1 MTKAWEHQAEILPRL
16 LENNFLLFWDAG
28 TGKTLPLLSACKHR
42 GGRALYLGPPA
53 IRTQVAREAQEF
65 SLFAQ
70 KDIQVIQTG
79 KDKIALQSKLVICS
93 YDHAIDQKIWKQL
106 FKLEWE
112 TLVLDEAHALK
123 NSAAK
128 RTRAIYGARIDSPGA
143 LFRRA
148 KKVLVA
154 TGTPLV
160 NDPSDLWSH
169 VSRLLPQV
177 LNELDITKK
186 DQWIDKFCHVRQ
198 TPYGD
203 KVIGGKNL
211 DVLKA
216 ALKAHV
222 SRVKKTDVLHDL
234 PPLNVSTLW
243 VPPTDL
249 DLDGIPDEALAE
261 VERLLRT
268 DELDGLEGLAT
279 PLATLRRR
287 IGLAKVAHTGD
298 MLLNEL
304 ESGIEKAIVFY
315 QHKDVGAGLV
325 EQISARTFMKGAVV
339 QYSGGLPQTKR
350 DAVVKAFQ
358 HDKNVRV
365 LVAQIQA
372 AGTGLNLQAAER
384 VIIVEPAWTPALN
397 EQAISRAYRAG
408 QKKRVWTSLV
418 CLEGSI
424 DEQITRALVRK
435 LKIIAEAIDDK
446 D

>member
-1 MTKAWEHQAEILPRL
+1 MTKAWEHQADILPKL
-16 LENNFLLFWDAG
+16 LQNNFLLFWDAG
-28 TGKTLPLLSACKHR
+28 TGKTLPLLTACKHR

-70 KDIQVIQTG
+70 KDIQVVETG
-79 KDKIALQSKLVICS
+79 KDKIAPQSKLVICS
-93 YDHAIDQKIWKQL
+93 YDHLINKKIWGQL
-106 FKLEWE
+106 FKLDWD
-112 TLVLDEAHALK
+112 TLVLDEGHALK
-123 NSAAK
+123 NTNAL
-128 RTRAIYGARIDSPGA
+128 RTRAVYGSRIDSPGA
-143 LFRRA
+143 LFRKA
-148 KKVLVA
+148 KRVLVA

-160 NDPSDLWSH
+160 NDPSDVWPH
-169 VSRLLPQV
+169 VSRLLPDV
-177 LNELDITKK
+177 LVDLQINKK
-186 DQWIDKFCHVRQ
+186 QEWIDRFCHVRQ

-211 DVLKA
+211 DLLKSS
-216 ALKAHV
+216 LKAHV

-249 DLDGIPDEALAE
+249 DLSGIPDEALAE
-261 VERLLRT
+261 IERLLKS
-268 DELDGLEGLAT
+268 DELDGLESLAT

-287 IGLAKVAHTGD
+287 IGLAKIAHTGD

-304 ESGIEKAIVFY
+304 EGGIEKAIVFY

-325 EQISARTFMKGAVV
+325 EQISARGFMKGAVV
-339 QYSGGLPQTKR
+339 QYSGGLAQNKR

-358 HDKNVRV
+358 TNKDTRV

-384 VIIVEPAWTPALN
+384 VIIAEPAWTPALN

-424 DEQITRALVRK
+424 DEQITKALVRK
-435 LKIIAEAIDDK
+435 LKIIAGAIG
-446 D
+446 

>member
-1 MTKAWEHQAEILPRL
+1 M
-16 LENNFLLFWDAG
+16 LFWDAG
-28 TGKTLPLLSACKHR
+28 TGKTLPLLTACKQR

-53 IRTQVAREAQEF
+53 IRTQVAKEAQEF

-70 KDIQVIQTG
+70 KDIQVVETG
-79 KDKIALQSKLVICS
+79 KDKIAPQSKLVICS
-93 YDHAIDQKIWKQL
+93 YDHAIDLKIWRQL
-106 FKLEWE
+106 SALQWE
-112 TLVLDEAHALK
+112 TLVLDEGHALK
-123 NSAAK
+123 NTAAK
-128 RTRAIYGARIDSPGA
+128 RTRAVYGARIDTPGA
-143 LFRRA
+143 LFRKA
-148 KKVLVA
+148 KRVLVA

-160 NDPSDLWSH
+160 NDPSDLWPH

-177 LNELDITKK
+177 LTGLGITKK
-186 DQWIDKFCHVRQ
+186 QEWIDRFCHVRQ

-211 DVLKA
+211 DLLKST
-216 ALKAHV
+216 LKPHV
-222 SRVKKTDVLHDL
+222 SRVKKSQVLRDL

-249 DLDGIPDEALAE
+249 NLDGIPEEALQE
-261 VERLLRT
+261 IERLLKKG
-268 DELDGLEGLAT
+268 DVDSLEGLAT

-287 IGLAKVAHTGD
+287 IGLAKIAHTGD

-304 ESGIEKAIVFY
+304 EGGVEKAIVFY

-325 EQISARTFMKGAVV
+325 DQISSRTFMKNAVV
-339 QYSGGLPQTKR
+339 QYSGGLPQHKR

-358 HDKNVRV
+358 TDKNVRV

-397 EQAISRAYRAG
+397 EQAIARAYRAG
-408 QKKRVWTSLV
+408 QTKRVWTSLV
-418 CLEGSI
+418 CLDGSI